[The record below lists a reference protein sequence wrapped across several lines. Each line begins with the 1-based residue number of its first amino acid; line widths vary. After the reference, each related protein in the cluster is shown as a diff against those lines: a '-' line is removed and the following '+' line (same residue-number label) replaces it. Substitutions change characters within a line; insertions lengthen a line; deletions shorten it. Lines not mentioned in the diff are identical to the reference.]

1 VNPKPSTRACR
12 ARPSRGM
19 SQGEVALRGR
29 AGDSAE
35 GVFLGGARSPR
46 PQIRAWRKPRQ
57 VMITDGRARG
67 RWPRE
72 DNTWVGVVPSL
83 RACGA
88 RPSAGGQPGSD
99 GLAEEGPG
107 MARKAFFSEGRGL
120 RVRRVRP
127 HECRGLSFP
136 IHALTMV
143 RWPRGDMPRSNRSL
157 PCGRAEPAPPRPG
170 SATGRT
176 GGPKRGRAPVRR
188 DADVAGVR
196 GPPLRETGPLQG
208 ERAASKARCLGKAS
222 PRRCMGVRSLLLH
235 GD

>member
-72 DNTWVGVVPSL
+72 DNIWVGVVPSL

-88 RPSAGGQPGSD
+88 RPSGG
-99 GLAEEGPG
+99 LVIRAG
-107 MARKAFFSEGRGL
+107 MAFRGEPGITLGPVSSEGRTPCV
-120 RVRRVRP
+120 RVARP
-127 HECRGLSFP
+127 HASRGISF
-136 IHALTMV
+136 HHV
-143 RWPRGDMPRSNRSL
+143 HQ
-157 PCGRAEPAPPRPG
+157 
-170 SATGRT
+170 
-176 GGPKRGRAPVRR
+176 
-188 DADVAGVR
+188 R
-196 GPPLRETGPLQG
+196 GPV
-208 ERAASKARCLGKAS
+208 A
-222 PRRCMGVRSLLLH
+222 
-235 GD
+235 

>member
-1 VNPKPSTRACR
+1 VKPMPSLRACG

-88 RPSAGGQPGSD
+88 RPSAGVD
-99 GLAEEGPG
+99 GPIRRRSGKEPEMTRNAVS
-107 MARKAFFSEGRGL
+107 SEGRTPCV
-120 RVRRVRP
+120 RVARP
-127 HECRGLSFP
+127 HASRGISF
-136 IHALTMV
+136 HHV
-143 RWPRGDMPRSNRSL
+143 HQ
-157 PCGRAEPAPPRPG
+157 
-170 SATGRT
+170 
-176 GGPKRGRAPVRR
+176 
-188 DADVAGVR
+188 R
-196 GPPLRETGPLQG
+196 GPV
-208 ERAASKARCLGKAS
+208 A
-222 PRRCMGVRSLLLH
+222 
-235 GD
+235 